1 MVPIASRSKGL
12 SVVGGPYDGPV
23 PRPIRS
29 AAQLCQASDHVAD
42 EIERLFGTL
51 QDLDA
56 LYRARYRGTDTS
68 LWTHDALIES
78 WTIHVRNLMHFLRAA
93 KPQPDD
99 IQARDFFTGSE
110 WQKLLPRR
118 PRDDAEKHIDRR
130 INRRSCTVMRVLKV
144 TRVEEAVAIDSI
156 TAKVGDELQIFIDH
170 VPMNRVDPSFH
181 RRALDALK
189 TLHS

>member
-1 MVPIASRSKGL
+1 M
-12 SVVGGPYDGPV
+12 

-29 AAQLCQASDHVAD
+29 AAQLCQASDHVAY

-51 QDLDA
+51 HDLEA
-56 LYRARYRGTDTS
+56 LYRARYGGTDTS

-110 WQKLLPRR
+110 WRELLPRR

-130 INRRSCTVMRVLKV
+130 INKEIVHLTYARTKV
-144 TRVEEAVAIDSI
+144 TRERKQWQLSAI

-189 TLHS
+189 TLRS